1 MLQSQNLLWTFYADT
16 LQQLSTKLSEMTGLD
31 QEALVKLAIA
41 GAFDATS
48 ENQDNNDTHDA
59 AIVTQSVDDDQSA
72 MHRAEG
78 MMSLFHIGDQ
88 ARNSIK

>member
-1 MLQSQNLLWTFYADT
+1 MQSQNLLWTYYADT

-48 ENQDNNDTHDA
+48 ENQDSNDNHDA
-59 AIVTQSVDDDQSA
+59 AIVTQSVGDDQSA
-72 MHRAEG
+72 MHQAEG
-78 MMSLFHIGDQ
+78 NIFYFSKVATGLHIL
-88 ARNSIK
+88 

>member
-88 ARNSIK
+88 ARNSIE